1 MITWELYKFCGD
13 GQPAGRA
20 DVLTYVMFIIILYVY
35 YHNISEVLQSHY
47 IIIIHLHALDWKLKL
62 RRKKTLS

>member
-20 DVLTYVMFIIILYVY
+20 DVLTYVMFILYY
-35 YHNISEVLQSHY
+35 MY
-47 IIIIHLHALDWKLKL
+47 IIIISVKCCSHII
-62 RRKKTLS
+62 